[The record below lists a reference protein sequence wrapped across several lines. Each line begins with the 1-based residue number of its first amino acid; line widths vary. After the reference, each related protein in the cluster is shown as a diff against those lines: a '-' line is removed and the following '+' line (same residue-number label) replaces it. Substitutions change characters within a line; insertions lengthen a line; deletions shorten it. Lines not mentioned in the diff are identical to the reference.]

1 MKAFDNYVNN
11 FDLENKKINRKY
23 NHSYRV
29 RDTSVYIATK
39 LGLKTKDIELAKF
52 IGLIHDIGRFEQI
65 KRYDSFND
73 SNTIDHADYGVELLF
88 KENLIELFV
97 MDKTYYPLIEAS
109 VRNHNKYFIDK
120 EYDDETMLHIKII
133 RDSDKIDIL
142 NIFSNNIDNNVFEDD
157 GDISLEVKKEFLNNK
172 LVHNNI
178 KVSKSD
184 WIVGYLSFIYDIN
197 FKESLEYIVEQDF
210 VNKLYERI
218 NDKEKFKDVF
228 EHLQKYILKEIEKC

>member
-1 MKAFDNYVNN
+1 MREFDNYVNN
-11 FDLENKKINRKY
+11 FDLENKKIKRKY

-29 RDTSVYIATK
+29 RDISGYIATR
-39 LGLKTKDIELAKF
+39 LGLKFENIKLAEF

-88 KENLIELFV
+88 KENLIEMFDI
-97 MDKTYYPLIEAS
+97 DKTYYPLIEAS

-142 NIFSNNIDNNVFEDD
+142 NIFSNSLDGMELYED
-157 GDISLEVKKEFLNNK
+157 GDISLEVKEEFFNNK

-184 WIVGYLSFIYDIN
+184 WLVGYLSFIYDIN

-210 VNKLYERI
+210 VNKLYSRI
-218 NDKEKFKDVF
+218 NNKEKFKDVF
-228 EHLQKYILKEIEKC
+228 EHLHKYIIGR